1 MKYKRTIV
9 ALAVLVTPLV
19 VPLSVYAHDGE
30 HTDGTSHSTTDAEKQ
45 RLRTAELEKRAAELR
60 KKAEE
65 KATQL
70 RQSAQDKKT
79 LVRQKLDDAKK
90 RICANREKTII
101 KRLTN
106 VVDVRQKQIEH
117 IDKIVKRT
125 KDFYVKKGK
134 TLANYDDL
142 VAAVDE
148 KRAAAVA
155 SLDTTKTGTT
165 FSCDSDGPKQ
175 DLQDFKAKRTV
186 LVDAIKEYRTAAKNL
201 IVGVKSVQGTTSR
214 GDQQ

>member
-9 ALAVLVTPLV
+9 ALAVLMTPLV
-19 VPLSVYAHDGE
+19 VPISTHAYEGNSDDTTPTA
-30 HTDGTSHSTTDAEKQ
+30 TDSEKQ
-45 RLRTAELEKRAAELR
+45 RLRAAELEKRSAELR

-65 KATQL
+65 KAAQL
-70 RQSAQDKKT
+70 RQSAQDKKAQ
-79 LVRQKLDDAKK
+79 VRQKLDDTKK

-106 VVDVRQKQIEH
+106 VVDVRKKHIEH
-117 IDKIVKRT
+117 IDKIVQRT
-125 KDFYVKKGK
+125 KDFYVKKGN
-134 TLANYDDL
+134 TLANYDEL

-148 KRAAAVA
+148 KRAAAIA
-155 SLDTTKTGTT
+155 SLDTAKTGTT

-201 IVGVKSVQGTTSR
+201 IVGVKSAQSA
-214 GDQQ
+214 DQEAKQ